1 MSKLYVILFCVAEE
15 GGGANKSEVGHDYSK
30 LIPLWNLS
38 NIAGYTNTSSKRLT
52 LIKKTLQPAQVGL
65 AKESLCMCAVPMANK
80 MD

>member
-1 MSKLYVILFCVAEE
+1 MISFCEAEE
-15 GGGANKSEVGHDYSK
+15 GIGANESEAGYDHSK
-30 LIPLWNLS
+30 FIPLWNLS

-65 AKESLCMCAVPMANK
+65 AKESLCMCAVPVANK